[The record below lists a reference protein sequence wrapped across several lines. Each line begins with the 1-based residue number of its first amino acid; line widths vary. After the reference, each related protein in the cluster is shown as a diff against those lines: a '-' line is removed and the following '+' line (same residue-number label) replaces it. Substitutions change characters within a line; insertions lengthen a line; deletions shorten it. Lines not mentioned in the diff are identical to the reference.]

1 MTFLQLGVLRKGP
14 LAMDKSEQ
22 TGTAKRRKAWQV
34 YLSSELRHS
43 SHWCRKDS
51 KALYER
57 HGVPTWKLSKNSQG
71 MFFTRPQKKSMS
83 FSRPSTF
90 SIDPPQKPTLVVR
103 LWRFF
108 FLLDLRLG
116 ICVEVGGRRQNYFLT
131 PPFLPPSSLL
141 MFFLSLPTIISL
153 TQVTVC
159 WNQCPRKAGFGA
171 L

>member
-34 YLSSELRHS
+34 YLSSELLHS

-71 MFFTRPQKKSMS
+71 MFFTRPQKNLCH
-83 FSRPSTF
+83 FLDPRHFPSTPHKNLHSLF
-90 SIDPPQKPTLVVR
+90 VYGV
-103 LWRFF
+103 F

-131 PPFLPPSSLL
+131 PPPPSSLPPPSL
-141 MFFLSLPTIISL
+141 CFF
-153 TQVTVC
+153 
-159 WNQCPRKAGFGA
+159 CPYPQLF